1 MNKTTIRICCAV
13 LFCVEF
19 AAISC
24 GGNNTDGTKVK
35 ERADVFALKDSSDA
49 ESLISWTADTV
60 WKTDPELVMLLDT
73 LYLYV
78 RNDSISKTV
87 REEVQWMD
95 LYRQRLCALYDAR
108 RLGCDTISMFAK
120 ADTVLNVAE
129 RLYEMDDDWSTMGIL
144 VYNSICSTFDTFR
157 EYNALS
163 LLLANCKDE
172 ETKELVYEE
181 WALYEELLGRIA
193 PITGNIVHLSFW
205 GGSIVG
211 PLTSDCIRQIS
222 NARSEMYKNLSQFVN
237 GDDFEDEYGVFL
249 DCAGELLFN
258 CIGKAIDKEVS
269 STLKFQKDF
278 KEMDENSLRLYMET
292 ADEARAMVS
301 EMKPL
306 MRQWTELWDKL
317 DEKLTHDWS
326 RHSTE
331 RIASL
336 MLLEWANVVCS
347 I

>member
-13 LFCVEF
+13 LFCLGVV
-19 AAISC
+19 AISC
-24 GGNNTDGTKVK
+24 GRNMNGAELKG
-35 ERADVFALKDSSDA
+35 RAKMIAMKDSTCS
-49 ESLISWTADTV
+49 ESLLFWTADTIK
-60 WKTDPELVMLLDT
+60 KTDLELVMLLDT
-73 LYLYV
+73 LYQYAL
-78 RNDSISKTV
+78 NDSISKTV

-95 LYRQRLCALYDAR
+95 HYRQRLCALYETR

-129 RLYEMDDDWSTMGIL
+129 RLYEIDDDWSTMGIL

-163 LLLANCKDE
+163 QLLANCKDE
-172 ETKELVYEE
+172 ETKELVYQE
-181 WALYEELLGRIA
+181 WTLYEELLGHVA
-193 PITGNIVHLSFW
+193 PITGNIVDLTFW

-211 PLTSDCIRQIS
+211 PLTSDCIRQLS
-222 NARSEMYKNLSQFVN
+222 DARSEMYMKLSQFVN

-258 CIGKAIDKEVS
+258 CIGKAIDKEVK
-269 STLKFQKDF
+269 STLDFQREF
-278 KEMDENSLRLYMET
+278 NEMSKESLRLFMET
-292 ADEARAMVS
+292 ADEAKSMAS
-301 EMKPL
+301 EMRPL

-317 DEKLTHDWS
+317 DEKLTHNWS

-336 MLLEWANVVCS
+336 MLLKWASVVCS